1 MPTLQNF
8 LAGPG
13 PAVGILAAAPPAAAD
28 VILAL
33 PASLVA
39 RAVRGTRMGT
49 VRGVL
54 DEFAAALQFPYYF
67 GGNKDAFDECM
78 RELDETLGV
87 ADGYVVLVRDAAAL
101 LSEQPGE
108 LAWLADALAFHAEH
122 WAGVGVAFRVLLHAE
137 PGAERALARA
147 WRAAGLEPAV
157 IASS

>member
-1 MPTLQNF
+1 MPTLQDF
-8 LAGPG
+8 LVGHG
-13 PAVGILAAAPPAAAD
+13 PAVGILTAAPPAAAD
-28 VILAL
+28 AVVAL
-33 PASLVA
+33 PAGLVA

-78 RELDETLGV
+78 RELDETLGA
-87 ADGYVVLVRDAAAL
+87 ADGYVVLVRDAATL
-101 LSEQPGE
+101 LSEQPDE

-122 WAGVGVAFRVLLHAE
+122 WAGVDVVFRVLLQAE

-147 WRAAGLEPAV
+147 WRAAGLEPVA
-157 IASS
+157 IGSS